1 MKVVS
6 VINYTGGVGKTTVTA
21 NLAAYAASQGK
32 RVLMIDLDP
41 QTNLTF
47 SFMSVPEWKSY
58 AEKGKTLKDFFY
70 PIIMGNG
77 KDIPLSSLIIPL
89 TSLERETGVKL
100 DMICSSLELIDI
112 DINLSST
119 ITGPNPTLLAAA
131 FLKGHSHLRK
141 GLEDLKDTYDLVL
154 IDCPPNFYTV
164 VKNAITASDYY
175 IVPARMDYLS
185 TLGIDQLDKNAVAY
199 VTQYNEYILKLNDS
213 SYSSLFTTMLGVV
226 PTMLTIRNKQPV
238 NVAGTFINQL
248 KDIYYFFPYVR
259 YNAIIF
265 GDIPENGIPA
275 VLTKPNIRTML
286 AWKRVVEELKIL
298 GNDFMKKVEC

>member
-6 VINYTGGVGKTTVTA
+6 VINYKGGVGKTTVTA

-70 PIIMGNG
+70 PIIMGHSNSV
-77 KDIPLSSLIIPL
+77 PLSSLIIPL
-89 TSLERETGVKL
+89 SSLEKETGVKL
-100 DMICSSLELIDI
+100 DIICSSLELIDI

-119 ITGPNPTLLAAA
+119 ITGPTPPILAAN
-131 FLKGHSHLRK
+131 FLKGHSHLRN
-141 GLEDLKDTYDLVL
+141 GLMTLADNYDLVL

-175 IVPARMDYLS
+175 IVPARMDFLS
-185 TLGIDQLDKNAVAY
+185 TLGIEQLDKNAVEY
-199 VTQYNEYILKLNDS
+199 VTQYNTFILQLNDGS
-213 SYSSLFTTMLGVV
+213 IKSLFTSMLGVV
-226 PTMLTIRNKQPV
+226 PTMLTIQNKQPV
-238 NVAGTFINQL
+238 KVAVPFINQV
-248 KDIYYFFPYVR
+248 KENYYLFPHLR
-259 YNAIIF
+259 YSTTLF
-265 GDIPENGIPA
+265 GDIPPQGIPV
-275 VLTKPNIRTML
+275 VLSRPNLKSIVT
-286 AWKRVVEELKIL
+286 WKTVQSELKAL
-298 GNDFMKKVEC
+298 GDDFIKKVGC